1 MTDDK
6 EQEEINKLL
15 EQYKENNS
23 DITEFQNTQTQSAQP
38 PIDMAKII
46 SKSVSSISK
55 IIASKTELKSV
66 EFTPDDEKQFYDSLY
81 PLNDQLIELLKY
93 MAYLPLIIFVIG
105 YSVRVYAEYRDK
117 KKALKS
123 EHKEEKKEEVLKE
136 STKEE
141 KKDDNN
147 KQSS

>member
-1 MTDDK
+1 
-6 EQEEINKLL
+6 
-15 EQYKENNS
+15 
-23 DITEFQNTQTQSAQP
+23 NTQTQSAQP

-123 EHKEEKKEEVLKE
+123 EYKEEKRQEVLKE
-136 STKEE
+136 SIKEE
-141 KKDDNN
+141 ITAKEENKNDSD
-147 KQSS
+147 KQSP